1 MASLFRR
8 IQQPPLSVIQAW
20 PAPNYENPV
29 TRGNANIIINIVLF
43 TLLTCFILIRI
54 FTRTHLRGAFGAD
67 DVFILLALVCCL
79 F

>member
-43 TLLTCFILIRI
+43 TLLIFFILIRI

-67 DVFILLALVCCL
+67 DVFILLAVVCYL